1 VTRRGAL
8 LLLLACGAACADA
21 SCLLPVP
28 ADKGRRLDQDFQH
41 LTLSPGGFFGLH
53 WNSSGDSALAAER
66 VPAILAALDAAQ
78 DHYLALP
85 GAWEIPLGP
94 RAHYPVLALP
104 QSVPGATTLPFS
116 LNGVDG
122 LSWIQLDTR
131 PEAWGGDADLLLE
144 AVCAHE
150 VFHAFQFAQGAD
162 LRNLAFYESSAV
174 WAEDQV
180 FPDHDDWARRYLP
193 ALLER
198 LPGDL
203 DDTGGLREYGA
214 GAIVKHLLA
223 GEGHWGPCR
232 DALRGGATTGR
243 CWPLL
248 LDSLAAD
255 AETELAACLSELLGA
270 GVSGLARRVPELADL
285 PTLDRG
291 GFPVLDAAVGVPL
304 EAQVRASLSWQALA
318 PAPGVW
324 RGAGQGLYHV
334 GEAGGDPAPLEDSLW
349 TVSDGR
355 DWLLLVNA
363 GEEWLPGLQWVQA
376 LEGAASFRVWPD
388 PGGRARRIEFAGP
401 ARTLRICNL
410 LGQQVGRWTPPGPG
424 PGPFPLELP
433 PAASGPLF
441 LLDGDGHGIRV
452 LVLRGF

>member
-1 VTRRGAL
+1 MTRRVAL
-8 LLLLACGAACADA
+8 LLLLACGAAAEA

-28 ADKGRRLDQDFQH
+28 ADKDRHLDQDFQH
-41 LTLSPGGFFGLH
+41 LTLSGSGFFGLH

-66 VPAILAALDAAQ
+66 VPAILAALDAAR

-85 GAWEIPLGP
+85 GAWAIPLGP
-94 RAHYPVLALP
+94 RDHYPVLALP

-116 LNGVDG
+116 MDGVDG

-131 PEAWGGDADLLLE
+131 PEQWGGDPVLLLE
-144 AVCAHE
+144 TVCAHE
-150 VFHAFQFAQGAD
+150 VFHAFQFARGAD

-232 DALRGGATTGR
+232 AALRDGATTGR

-248 LDSLAAD
+248 LDSLS
-255 AETELAACLSELLGA
+255 AEAEPELAGCLAELLGA
-270 GVSGLARRVPELADL
+270 GLPGRARRVPELQ
-285 PTLDRG
+285 
-291 GFPVLDAAVGVPL
+291 DAANPDREAFPRLDPAAGVPM
-304 EAQVRASLSWQALA
+304 EAQVRASRSWQVLA
-318 PAPGVW
+318 PVTGVW
-324 RGAGQGLYHV
+324 RGAGDGLYHL
-334 GEAGGDPAPLEDSLW
+334 GEAGGIPAPLVDSLW
-349 TVSDGR
+349 TGSEGR
-355 DWLLLVNA
+355 DWLLVVNA

-376 LEGAASFRVWPD
+376 LQGASSFRVWPD

-401 ARTLRICNL
+401 ARPLRVHNL
-410 LGQQVGRWTPPGPG
+410 LGQELGRWTPPGPG
-424 PGPFPLELP
+424 PGPFQLEFP
-433 PAASGPLF
+433 PTASGPLF
-441 LLDGDGHGIRV
+441 LLDVEGRGIRV
-452 LVLRGF
+452 LALPGF